1 MLQMPRFRRVAA
13 AFLSL
18 AAVSGAGY
26 AGPTAPAAFPV
37 HVASATHASPAVGHV
52 GATFAHAAFPS
63 AQSEQELTQDLVWR
77 NIGPANPGGRIVD
90 IEAVEGDF
98 KRVLV
103 ATASGGIWKS
113 VNGGNSWEPIFDDY
127 PVSSIGDI
135 AIFQGDPEIIW
146 VGTGEANN
154 RNSVSWGNGVYR
166 STDGGASFE
175 HLGLDDTHQIARVV
189 THPSDPDIAYVAAIG
204 HLWGHTGDRGL
215 FKTTD
220 GGRTWTKL
228 GTDAPN
234 APAAAGGAGGQA
246 GGLPSDGRTG
256 AIDLVMDPRDPDVL
270 YVAFYE
276 RLRRPWIFESGGPGG
291 GIFKSTDGGVSWTKL
306 TAGLPPGPTG
316 RIGLAIYRSDPD
328 VVMAFIETERPAGQ
342 ANDSSDPEDLA
353 TLGPGIYR
361 SVDAGASW
369 TYVNTY
375 NNRPFYYS
383 QIRINPLDDRRVY
396 LLTTRFM
403 VSDDGGATLRNG
415 AEDEEIHGDFHAM
428 WIDPTDA
435 DRYYI
440 GQDKGAFL
448 TQDHG
453 ERFVMFD
460 NLPIAQYY
468 RIGVDMRDPYY
479 VYGGLQDNGSWA
491 GPSFSRD
498 VRGILNDSNWK
509 MHWGDGMFVQIDPTD
524 WRKVYTEAEGGSFRR
539 YDPVTH
545 ETGGDEPGPDNVS
558 NFVAVARAAAA
569 ERGLEIPERDRL
581 ADAFPRQDPLF
592 RFNWTAPLV
601 MSHHDTRTLYLAGNH
616 VFRTTD
622 AGDTWTVIS
631 PDLST
636 NDPVKRL
643 QGVSGGLT
651 PDNSGAEQHCTIT
664 TLSESPITRRVIW
677 AGTDDGNVQVTRDG
691 GVTWTNVRANVP
703 GVPEGIWV
711 SRLEA
716 SHFAAG
722 EAYLSFDGHRSDTF
736 TPWVFKTTDYGESWV
751 NITSN
756 LPDGHVVRVV
766 REDLRNP
773 DLLFAGTEF
782 GLFVSIDD
790 GESWSRFM
798 NGLPTVSIYDLVIH
812 PRDNDLIAGTHGRS
826 IWILD
831 DISPLQQLTAEV
843 RARDGWLFE
852 QRAATLWENV
862 SRGGQRGHFW
872 WAGGNPATIEPT
884 SSLARARFR
893 NNATISLWVRSAD
906 VGSPV
911 LTITDGEGNAREVH
925 LDPVAGVRRWM
936 WDLRFGPRQPLS
948 DAQLA
953 LIDERFQQ
961 RLAAAGEDAQ
971 EIAAAYDAFQ
981 AAPTDYE
988 RVRAVQETGILGG
1001 FGGRGGRGGGGGRG
1015 AASALDDLRAA
1026 MDLPEAGAGTYFLE
1040 LTVGSETHTGTLT
1053 VRPDPILHE
1062 R

>member
-1 MLQMPRFRRVAA
+1 MPQTSRFFRAA
-13 AFLSL
+13 AFAALSFAA
-18 AAVSGAGY
+18 AAVFGF
-26 AGPTAPAAFPV
+26 AGPAAHASFPAAAALPAAAAFP
-37 HVASATHASPAVGHV
+37 AAHV
-52 GATFAHAAFPS
+52 GAAAGHPISPPSVSFPA
-63 AQSEQELTQDLVWR
+63 AQAEQALAQDLVWR

-98 KRVLV
+98 KRVFV
-103 ATASGGIWKS
+103 ATASGGVWKS

-127 PVSSIGDI
+127 AVSSIGDI
-135 AIFQGDPEIIW
+135 AIFQADPEIIW

-154 RNSVSWGNGVYR
+154 RNSVSWGDGVYR
-166 STDGGASFE
+166 STDGGAHFE

-189 THPSDPDIAYVAAIG
+189 THPSDPDVAYVAAIG

-220 GGRTWTKL
+220 GGATWTKL
-228 GTDAPN
+228 GTD
-234 APAAAGGAGGQA
+234 QR
-246 GGLPSDGRTG
+246 GGLPTDDRTG
-256 AIDLVMDPRDPDVL
+256 AIDLIMDPRDPDIL

-276 RLRRPWIFESGGPGG
+276 RLRRPWIFESGGPDG

-316 RIGLAIYRSDPD
+316 RIGLALYHADPD
-328 VVMAFIETERPAGQ
+328 VVMAFIETERPEGQ
-342 ANDSSDPEDLA
+342 ANDSGEPEDLA

-361 SVDAGASW
+361 SADAGASW
-369 TYVNTY
+369 SYVNTY

-383 QIRINPLDDRRVY
+383 QIRINPLDDQRVY

-403 VSDDGGATLRNG
+403 VSEDGGVTLRNG

-428 WIDPTDA
+428 WIDPTDG

-453 ERFVMFD
+453 EHFVMFD

-545 ETGGDEPGPDNVS
+545 VTGGSRPRPDNIS
-558 NFVAVARAAAA
+558 NFVEVARAAAA
-569 ERGLEIPERDRL
+569 QRGLEVAEGTPAAAGGPVAGGGRAGGNQTNAGGAGRAAEGAQGAVAAQAAAEAERDRL
-581 ADAFPRQDPLF
+581 ADAFSRQDPLF

-601 MSHHDTRTLYLAGNH
+601 MSHHDPRTLYLTGNY
-616 VFRTTD
+616 VFKTTD

-631 PDLST
+631 PDLTT

-643 QGVSGGLT
+643 QGVNGGLT
-651 PDNSGAEQHCTIT
+651 PDNSGAEQHCSIT
-664 TLSESPITRRVIW
+664 TLSESPITPRVIW

-691 GVTWTNVRANVP
+691 GASWANVRANVP

-716 SHFAAG
+716 SHFDAA

-756 LPDGHVVRVV
+756 LPDGDVVRVV

-798 NGLPTVSIYDLVIH
+798 NGMPTVSIYDLVIH

-843 RARDGWLFE
+843 RGRDGWLFE
-852 QRAATLWENV
+852 QRPATLWENV

-872 WAGGNPATIEPT
+872 WAGENPATIEPT

-893 NNATISLWVRSAD
+893 NNAMISFWVRSAD
-906 VGSPV
+906 VGQAV
-911 LTITDGEGNAREVH
+911 LTITDGDGNAREVH
-925 LDPVAGVRRWM
+925 LEPGAGV
-936 WDLRFGPRQPLS
+936 
-948 DAQLA
+948 
-953 LIDERFQQ
+953 
-961 RLAAAGEDAQ
+961 
-971 EIAAAYDAFQ
+971 
-981 AAPTDYE
+981 
-988 RVRAVQETGILGG
+988 
-1001 FGGRGGRGGGGGRG
+1001 
-1015 AASALDDLRAA
+1015 
-1026 MDLPEAGAGTYFLE
+1026 
-1040 LTVGSETHTGTLT
+1040 
-1053 VRPDPILHE
+1053 
-1062 R
+1062 